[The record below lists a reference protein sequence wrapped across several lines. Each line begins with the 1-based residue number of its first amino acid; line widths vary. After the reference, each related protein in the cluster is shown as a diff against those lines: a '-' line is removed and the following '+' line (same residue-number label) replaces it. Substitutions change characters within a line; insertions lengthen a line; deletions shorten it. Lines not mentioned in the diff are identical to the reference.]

1 MKRLGSAEGNQ
12 DRGLV
17 LLGRESRVPDTIEGQ
32 DQPIVDTNV
41 RDQTVENTDTVFKPK
56 SNERAEHE
64 NALGARPKRVVH
76 KPKKFE
82 DYEVFSG
89 TLESMFIAA
98 NLSQRSA
105 NIAALRLHLE
115 ICCENCKEHD
125 MFLYLVEQ
133 GKTLEPNYGEL
144 TKVES
149 IRSKKKTNK
158 RVQFANKVHFQDG
171 SRGDLHSFKITL
183 HFQEQIYLFGSY
195 FVDCSIKELEYVKLM
210 ADF

>member
-1 MKRLGSAEGNQ
+1 
-12 DRGLV
+12 
-17 LLGRESRVPDTIEGQ
+17 
-32 DQPIVDTNV
+32 
-41 RDQTVENTDTVFKPK
+41 
-56 SNERAEHE
+56 
-64 NALGARPKRVVH
+64 
-76 KPKKFE
+76 
-82 DYEVFSG
+82 
-89 TLESMFIAA
+89 
-98 NLSQRSA
+98 
-105 NIAALRLHLE
+105 
-115 ICCENCKEHD
+115 

-149 IRSKKKTNK
+149 IRSKKKVNK

-183 HFQEQIYLFGSY
+183 HFQEQMYLFGAY